1 MSMPRES
8 EEDERSGVSRAERVY
23 RLLREGIRTG
33 AYRPG
38 QRLREVQLAEELA
51 TSRTPVREAIRRLEA
66 DRLVESL
73 PGRGYAVTQLD
84 EARIRELYQFRAA
97 LEGAAAE
104 LAALQA
110 TDLDIATLDATLDA
124 MRAASDDAA
133 RAAALNRRFHQ
144 AIYDAARNV
153 FLNQAIQAM
162 SDVMA
167 LLPGTT
173 YRKPGRVAQVVMEH
187 EAVLGAIRR
196 RDPVAASTA
205 MRAHIHAAGQFRVCM
220 TLAGDG

>member
-1 MSMPRES
+1 VSIARDA

-33 AYRPG
+33 TYRPG
-38 QRLREVQLAEELA
+38 QRLREVQLADELA

-84 EARIRELYQFRAA
+84 EGRIRELYQFRAA

-110 TDLDIATLDATLDA
+110 TELDLSTLVATLDA
-124 MRAASDDAA
+124 MRAAADDAP

-144 AIYDAARNV
+144 AIYDAARNA

-173 YRKPGRVAQVVMEH
+173 YRQPGRVAQVVREH
-187 EAVLGAIRR
+187 EAVLEAIQRR
-196 RDPVAASTA
+196 NPAAASAA

-220 TLAGDG
+220 TLNGDA

>member
-1 MSMPRES
+1 MSVARDA

-23 RLLREGIRTG
+23 RLLREGIRG
-33 AYRPG
+33 GVYRPG
-38 QRLREVQLAEELA
+38 QRLRETQLAAELA

-66 DRLVESL
+66 DRLVENM

-110 TDLDIATLDATLDA
+110 TELDLATLAATLDA
-124 MRAASDDAA
+124 MRAAAEDAP

-144 AIYDAARNV
+144 AIYDAARNA
-153 FLNQAIQAM
+153 FLNQAIGAM

-173 YRKPGRVAQVVMEH
+173 YRQPGRMAQVVLEH
-187 EAVLGAIRR
+187 EAVLEAIRR
-196 RDPVAASTA
+196 RDPAAANAA
-205 MRAHIHAAGQFRVCM
+205 MRAHIQAAGQFRACM
-220 TLAGDG
+220 ALTAGA

>member
-1 MSMPRES
+1 MSIARDA

-23 RLLREGIRTG
+23 RMLREGIRGGT
-33 AYRPG
+33 YRPG
-38 QRLREVQLAEELA
+38 QRLREVQLAAELA

-66 DRLVESL
+66 DRLVESV

-84 EARIRELYQFRAA
+84 ESRIRELYQFRAA

-110 TDLDIATLDATLDA
+110 TELDLSTLAATLDA
-124 MRAASDDAA
+124 MRAAADDAP

-144 AIYDAARNV
+144 AIYDAARNA

-173 YRKPGRVAQVVMEH
+173 YRQPGRVEQVVREH
-187 EAVLGAIRR
+187 ELVLAAIRR
-196 RDPVAASTA
+196 RDPMAASAA
-205 MRAHIHAAGQFRVCM
+205 MRAHIQAAGQFRVRM
-220 TLAGDG
+220 TLTDEA